1 MAYSNAE
8 IVAFLIA
15 NPQLTDAQLA
25 DIMDTAGVDVSQ
37 VAEAT
42 GSKVED
48 IQGRFETKAD
58 EVYVPPAVEVAAPV
72 YEEPAA
78 PVAPPLAEPVA
89 GLLDLPTVAPVDE
102 PPVAPVVETVAAP
115 IAPPAAPTGQIST
128 QQIVDFLAT
137 NPTNAEIGKAMETFK
152 VSPTQIADALASQE
166 AKLGATTTVVEN
178 AETGQ
183 TSSVLNDL
191 GGGFNAYR
199 DEDGNLSYSRVDP
212 ANPDKIQLYGPK
224 GEYRGEEKILSSGE
238 QVWKDLGPI
247 VKAVAGQYAG
257 QVLSDSGVLK
267 DLFGNVVETAVP
279 TDAVPS
285 TPFSA
290 DYSLTN
296 GINPEG
302 LKAGTSANLPTMG
315 GGQGI
320 TLNVGAPSTTL
331 ADAIAT
337 IGGTGPTNLTTMG
350 GGQGLTLQTPT
361 GLVTSTGTIPIGG
374 LTGNTSVI
382 GATGIN
388 TATNIGS
395 GIGSTIPVNPL
406 APPKVPVAPTTP
418 VTPPATPP
426 VTPTTPVVPPVVPSI
441 GDIIKTI
448 GTVATVGSLVN
459 AVTPKTPTKTGYDIV
474 PVPTEWKPPTAQPTT
489 PFQPLAPIDFGTS
502 ALLKGTQF
510 ERLLDPNYG
519 KVPAPTQYSQPS
531 NLSYNDLMGIL
542 GSKQGMPPTSSLSIN
557 DVISGIQNQYGQI
570 PSSAV
575 GQKPA

>member
-25 DIMDTAGVDVSQ
+25 DIMETAGVDVSQ

-48 IQGRFETKAD
+48 IQGRFETRAD
-58 EVYVPPAVEVAAPV
+58 EVYVPPAVEEVAAPV

-183 TSSVLNDL
+183 TSLVLNDL

-224 GEYRGEEKILSSGE
+224 GEYR
-238 QVWKDLGPI
+238 QQTTP
-247 VKAVAGQYAG
+247 AGSFPANAWGLQ
-257 QVLSDSGVLK
+257 DMH
-267 DLFGNVVETAVP
+267 GNVLEWCL
-279 TDAVPS
+279 DHWHGS
-285 TPFSA
+285 
-290 DYSLTN
+290 Y
-296 GINPEG
+296 EG
-302 LKAGTSANLPTMG
+302 
-315 GGQGI
+315 
-320 TLNVGAPSTTL
+320 
-331 ADAIAT
+331 
-337 IGGTGPTNLTTMG
+337 
-350 GGQGLTLQTPT
+350 
-361 GLVTSTGTIPIGG
+361 
-374 LTGNTSVI
+374 
-382 GATGIN
+382 
-388 TATNIGS
+388 
-395 GIGSTIPVNPL
+395 
-406 APPKVPVAPTTP
+406 
-418 VTPPATPP
+418 
-426 VTPTTPVVPPVVPSI
+426 
-441 GDIIKTI
+441 
-448 GTVATVGSLVN
+448 
-459 AVTPKTPTKTGYDIV
+459 
-474 PVPTEWKPPTAQPTT
+474 
-489 PFQPLAPIDFGTS
+489 APIDGS
-502 ALLKGTQF
+502 AWLNKSADASDMS
-510 ERLLDPNYG
+510 RLLRGGSWDGYPG
-519 KVPAPTQYSQPS
+519 DCRSACRTLGRPVFADFSVGFRVVCLPQGPS
-531 NLSYNDLMGIL
+531 LN
-542 GSKQGMPPTSSLSIN
+542 P
-557 DVISGIQNQYGQI
+557 
-570 PSSAV
+570 
-575 GQKPA
+575 